1 MNHHRPGD
9 TTRGYKVLSQI
20 LGAASRSG
28 VVENDIGPRSAERN
42 Q

>member
-1 MNHHRPGD
+1 MNHQRPGD

-28 VVENDIGPRSAERN
+28 VVENDIGSRSAERN